1 MSERMLFCRNG
12 IQMVDPL
19 VVIVGPTAVGKTALS
34 LHLAQ
39 AIHAEIV
46 NVDSRQMYR
55 HMDIG
60 TAKPTPSEQAEVPHH
75 LLDVLLPDQPGTA
88 AQCADLAHQALED
101 IRRRGRRAV
110 IVAGSGLY
118 LQALLYGLMPVPPAH
133 APLRAE
139 LCAYAD
145 RHGNTALHALLQ
157 RADPTAAAAC
167 HVHDRVRVVRALEV
181 TYLTGVPFSEHCSRH
196 QAHEPLY
203 PYVGIAL
210 TRDRTELYARIG
222 ERTDTMLA
230 AGWLSEVER
239 LVACG
244 YTETCAAMNSLGY
257 RELLSYLAG
266 RTGWQETVNG
276 IKQATR
282 RFAKRQLTWFSK
294 LPDLSWY
301 NLTHLDENTVV
312 AEGVNALRLGMDS
325 QRKACSL

>member
-1 MSERMLFCRNG
+1 
-12 IQMVDPL
+12 MVDPL

-39 AIHAEIV
+39 AIHAEIL

-60 TAKPTPSEQAEVPHH
+60 TAKPTPTEQAEVPHH

-88 AQCADLAHQALED
+88 VQCADLARQAIED

-118 LQALLYGLMPVPPAH
+118 LQALLYGLMSVPSAH
-133 APLRAE
+133 TPLRAE

-145 RHGNTALHALLQ
+145 RHGNTALHAMLQ
-157 RADPTAAAAC
+157 RADPTVAAAC

-196 QAHEPLY
+196 QMREPLY
-203 PYVGIAL
+203 PHVGIAL
-210 TRDRTELYARIG
+210 TRDRAELYARIG
-222 ERTDTMLA
+222 ERTDAMLA
-230 AGWLSEVER
+230 AGWLTEVEG
-239 LVACG
+239 LAACG

-257 RELLSYLAG
+257 RELLGYLAG
-266 RTGWQETVNG
+266 RTSWQETVDG

-294 LPDLSWY
+294 LPDFSWY
-301 NLTHLDENTVV
+301 NLTHVDESAVV
-312 AEGVNALRLGMDS
+312 AEIINASRVG
-325 QRKACSL
+325 RTRR

>member
-1 MSERMLFCRNG
+1 MGGRIVLCIIG
-12 IQMVDPL
+12 LQMVAPL
-19 VVIVGPTAVGKTALS
+19 IVIVGPTAVGKTILS
-34 LHLAQ
+34 LRLAQ
-39 AIHAEIV
+39 AIHAEII

-60 TAKPTPSEQAEVPHH
+60 TAKPAPSEQAEVPHH

-88 AQCADLAHQALED
+88 VQCADLARQAVED

-118 LQALLYGLMPVPPAH
+118 LQALLYGLMPVPAAH

-139 LCAYAD
+139 LGAYAD
-145 RHGNTALHALLQ
+145 RHGDTALHALLQ
-157 RADPTAAAAC
+157 RADPIASVAC

-196 QAHEPLY
+196 RVREPLY

-210 TRDRTELYARIG
+210 TRDRAQLYARIG
-222 ERTDTMLA
+222 ERTDAMLA
-230 AGWLSEVER
+230 AGWLAEVER
-239 LVACG
+239 LVARG
-244 YTETCAAMNSLGY
+244 YTETCAAMSSLGY
-257 RELLSYLAG
+257 RQLLGYLAG
-266 RTGWQETVNG
+266 RTGWQETVDG

-301 NLTHLDENTVV
+301 NLTRVDESAVV
-312 AEGVNALRLGMDS
+312 AKIVDTLRNGMDT
-325 QRKACSL
+325 QAGARSL

>member
-1 MSERMLFCRNG
+1 MAF
-12 IQMVDPL
+12 QMIAPL

-34 LHLAQ
+34 LRLAQ

-55 HMDIG
+55 YMDIG

-75 LLDVLLPDQPGTA
+75 LLDVLLPDQASSA
-88 AQCADLAHQALED
+88 AQGADLARQA
-101 IRRRGRRAV
+101 IAAIWQRGQRAV
-110 IVAGSGLY
+110 IVSGSGLY
-118 LQALLYGLMPVPPAH
+118 LQALLYGLMPAPSANG
-133 APLRAE
+133 PLRAE
-139 LCAYAD
+139 LSAYAD

-157 RADPTAAAAC
+157 RADPIAAATC

-196 QAHEPLY
+196 RTHEPLY

-210 TRDRTELYARIG
+210 TRDRAELYARIG
-222 ERTDTMLA
+222 ERSDAMLA
-230 AGWLSEVER
+230 AGWLAEAEM
-239 LVACG
+239 LVARG

-257 RELLSYLAG
+257 RELLGYLAG
-266 RTGWQETVNG
+266 RTAWPETIAA

-294 LPDLSWY
+294 LPNVSWY
-301 NLTHLDENTVV
+301 NLTHVDESAVV
-312 AEGVNALRLGMDS
+312 AEVGDTLRNGTDPAGSGAQPAGSVLT
-325 QRKACSL
+325 

>member
-1 MSERMLFCRNG
+1 
-12 IQMVDPL
+12 MVAPL
-19 VVIVGPTAVGKTALS
+19 VVIVGPTAVGKTAFS
-34 LHLAQ
+34 LRLAQ
-39 AIHAEIV
+39 AIHTEII

-55 HMDIG
+55 YMDIG
-60 TAKPTPSEQAEVPHH
+60 TAKPTPSEQAEVRHH
-75 LLDVLLPDQPGTA
+75 LLDVLLPHQPGTA
-88 AQCADLAHQALED
+88 AQCADLARQALEG

-118 LQALLYGLMPVPPAH
+118 LQALLYGLMPVPAAH

-139 LCAYAD
+139 LRAYAD
-145 RHGNTALHALLQ
+145 RHGNTALHVLLQ
-157 RADPTAAAAC
+157 RVDPTAAAVC

-196 QAHEPLY
+196 QVRESLY

-210 TRDRTELYARIG
+210 TRDRAQLFARIE
-222 ERTDTMLA
+222 ERTDAMLA
-230 AGWLSEVER
+230 AGWLAEVEG
-239 LVACG
+239 LVASG

-257 RELLSYLAG
+257 RELLGYLAG
-266 RTGWQETVNG
+266 RTAWQETVDS

-301 NLTHLDENTVV
+301 NLTRVDESAVV
-312 AEGVNALRLGMDS
+312 AEAVNALRIGMDS
-325 QRKACSL
+325 QTKACSL

>member
-1 MSERMLFCRNG
+1 
-12 IQMVDPL
+12 MVDPL
-19 VVIVGPTAVGKTALS
+19 VVIVGPTAVGKTVLS

-60 TAKPTPSEQAEVPHH
+60 TAKPTPSEQAAVPHH

-88 AQCADLAHQALED
+88 VQCADLARQALED

-118 LQALLYGLMPVPPAH
+118 LQTLLYGLMPVPPAH
-133 APLRAE
+133 ATLRAE
-139 LCAYAD
+139 LRAYAD

-196 QAHEPLY
+196 QVREPLY

-222 ERTDTMLA
+222 ERTDAMLA
-230 AGWLSEVER
+230 AGWLAEVEG

-244 YTETCAAMNSLGY
+244 YTETCVAMNSLGY
-257 RELLSYLAG
+257 RELLGYLAG
-266 RTGWQETVNG
+266 RAGWQETVDV

-301 NLTHLDENTVV
+301 NLIRVDENTVV
-312 AEGVNALRLGMDS
+312 AEVVNALRIGMDS
-325 QRKACSL
+325 QTKACGL